1 MIFLSIGKGWFL
13 KAIDNFRLSRT
24 KRLISSLTFRRYN
37 GDNNTHAMSI
47 SYIINRIFCM
57 HNIRN
62 FFVKRLI
69 NDIARKGNVLKTIV
83 PTVLVA
89 GIAVSCSSNR
99 QNETTR
105 VDACPALIIP
115 TEVANVTRYDG
126 RDNGL
131 ANIVYDAK
139 IVPTNISCDS
149 QKNEVIANITLR
161 FAVQQGKAY
170 NSKDKTS
177 LSYFVAVVDD
187 NDNVLS
193 RQILELQV
201 VFAKNKE
208 FLGIE
213 DQIEQRFSMAES
225 KLPRSYRVVI
235 GFVPN
240 SVELQRLGL

>member
-1 MIFLSIGKGWFL
+1 M

-24 KRLISSLTFRRYN
+24 KKLISSLTFRRYN
-37 GDNNTHAMSI
+37 GDNTAYAMSI

-69 NDIARKGNVLKTIV
+69 NGIARKGNILKTIV

-89 GIAVSCSSNR
+89 GIAVSCSSNK
-99 QNETTR
+99 QNEITR

-149 QKNEVIANITLR
+149 QNNEVIANITLR

-193 RQILELQV
+193 RQILELRV

-213 DQIEQRFSMAES
+213 DQIEQRFSVTDA

-240 SVELQRLGL
+240 SIELQRLGL